1 MQFPP
6 PPPPPDNETRLRW
19 LTQGTTA
26 RLLLEDYGDSQNDVV
41 QAWMEEHLGSA
52 AQMVGPPDISAN
64 TLTAAAQQFATPGL
78 YGLSEPLLAH
88 LEGHRGLVRALSG
101 AGYWTKM
108 QFVQKMV
115 FGLGSYALALDVADG
130 RLLVRHARPWQIYT
144 RCDPSDATRLLELR
158 ELRLAKCPDGTIDW
172 FWWCYQIDDEPTF
185 LVLDSAGNPAS
196 NLHILVSGEYAP
208 PGGLRGEA
216 YPYRYKDGTPFI
228 PYAFYKNSDS
238 GDFWDLSGRRGARV
252 GALNAI
258 TMSTFGLRGFFGASA
273 PPTVAINLQKPSGN
287 QRGLQQATNLGDP
300 GSSESIPI
308 VPGSMLFLQENAE
321 AKGSPSIS
329 TIQSGANL
337 QAMQTFLD
345 AYTSRQFSLL
355 GLASDQLA
363 RNSANPTSAASL
375 TITASAK
382 RMLCAMHA
390 PYFRLCDLA
399 AVKMVA
405 ALLRLGGIGDFPED
419 GWSITYSLIPL
430 SPDEQ
435 QAIREQEDHDRAAGL
450 LSAVDLW
457 TSRNPGQSEEE
468 AMAHLVRIQVQDA
481 RLKAAI
487 DAALKPI
494 VPQPEPA
501 EPPEE
506 LTAEM
511 PEEPSAEMPAEPESS
526 EESSSEEMPMED
538 DTSEEAE
545 MEAIA
550 TVAAELEA
558 LEEILPIDAEGAEV
572 DIPAIRAS
580 IADIR
585 TALGI
590 K

>member
-41 QAWMEEHLGSA
+41 QAWIEEHLGTA
-52 AQMVGPPDISAN
+52 AQMVGPPDVSAN
-64 TLTAAAQQFATPGL
+64 TLAAAAQQFATPGL

-88 LEGHRGLVRALSG
+88 LEGHQGLVRSLSA

-115 FGLGSYALALDVADG
+115 FGLGSYALALDVDSTSR
-130 RLLVRHARPWQIYT
+130 RLLIRHARPWQIYT
-144 RCDPSDATRLLELR
+144 RCDPSDAARLLELW
-158 ELRLAKCPDGTIDW
+158 ELRLAKCPDGTVDW
-172 FWWCYQIDDEPTF
+172 FWWCYRLDDEPAF
-185 LVLDSAGNPAS
+185 FVLDSAGRPAS
-196 NLHILVSGEYAP
+196 NLHILVAGEYAP

-216 YPYRYKDGTPFI
+216 YPYRYADGTPFI

-252 GALNAI
+252 GALNSIAI
-258 TMSTFGLRGFFGASA
+258 STFGLRGFFGASA
-273 PPTVAINLQKPSGN
+273 PPAIAINLLKPAGN

-308 VPGSMLFLQENAE
+308 VPGSMLFLQENSE
-321 AKGSPSIS
+321 AKGSPSVS
-329 TIQSGANL
+329 MLQMGSNL
-337 QAMQTFLD
+337 QAMQNFMD
-345 AYTSRQFSLL
+345 AYVSRQLSLL
-355 GLASDQLA
+355 GIASDQVS

-399 AVKMVA
+399 AIKMAA
-405 ALLRLGGIGDFPED
+405 ALLRLGGVGDYPED

-435 QAIREQEDHDRAAGL
+435 KAIRDQEDHDRAAGL

-457 TSRNPGQSEEE
+457 ISRNPGQSEEE
-468 AMAHLVRIQVQDA
+468 AMAHLVRIQVQDS

-487 DAALKPI
+487 AAALEAPT
-494 VPQPEPA
+494 
-501 EPPEE
+501 PEE
-506 LTAEM
+506 STAEL
-511 PEEPSAEMPAEPESS
+511 PEEPSVEVPEEPESS
-526 EESSSEEMPMED
+526 EESSEMADSTSEEMPANTSEVDPDAIADVEEELSAMED
-538 DTSEEAE
+538 
-545 MEAIA
+545 
-550 TVAAELEA
+550 A
-558 LEEILPIDAEGAEV
+558 LPVDADGAEV
-572 DIPAIRAS
+572 DLPALRAS
-580 IADIR
+580 IANIR
-585 TALGI
+585 EILKING
-590 K
+590 